1 MGTNQSSLASKN
13 TTVEN
18 KSTLSTLFSG
28 KRGRKE
34 SQTSSDDLV
43 IVEKPVVESNSAV
56 GSITDEGSDSE
67 SDDEYGTLIQLTI
80 SSFVDHLISHFLIFI
95 CQNERRGVGIISQ
108 RTRID
113 SQGRKSPETIG
124 F

>member
-18 KSTLSTLFSG
+18 KSTLSALFSG

-43 IVEKPVVESNSAV
+43 IVEKPIVENNSAV
-56 GSITDEGSDSE
+56 GSITDEEGSDSE
-67 SDDEYGTLIQLTI
+67 SDDEYGTLI
-80 SSFVDHLISHFLIFI
+80 
-95 CQNERRGVGIISQ
+95 
-108 RTRID
+108 
-113 SQGRKSPETIG
+113 
-124 F
+124 